1 MCKFQKTTGWPCSRV
16 APCSTMGSL
25 STVSTVVDIGV
36 EQDITCSSDV
46 QGSVVSFHGL
56 NYYTNTPT
64 TNRGCCCRN
73 CCCCC
78 CAAPK
83 QLLHDV
89 RYIRHRD
96 EDIFLYNQFLNSSV
110 IIKEYKDCLFD
121 TEDKDFRSE
130 GQDKDFKFQRLQ

>member
-1 MCKFQKTTGWPCSRV
+1 
-16 APCSTMGSL
+16 MGSL
-25 STVSTVVDIGV
+25 STVSTVWTVDVSTVVDVGV

-73 CCCCC
+73 CCCS
-78 CAAPK
+78 APK

-89 RYIRHRD
+89 RYIRHCD
-96 EDIFLYNQFLNSSV
+96 EDIFLYNQSHTLKA
-110 IIKEYKDCLFD
+110 I
-121 TEDKDFRSE
+121 
-130 GQDKDFKFQRLQ
+130 